1 MSATFEAIN
10 DPKAPVAFRSE
21 DGLQYMTRG
30 NVDSDTIV
38 IFLHTTG
45 DWSGMAPYYNTFYG
59 WEPDFYAVAL
69 DRPGDFGVDAIP
81 CTALKLQETSCA
93 IDMATD
99 DIPLKGPDCSYA
111 YLQLLQW
118 THSAITTLIGASTP
132 CNTTADPVYVP
143 FDCPKKYAKV
153 VLAGHSYGGVQFEEY
168 IRWRSRMGGE
178 PKIDGLILISNP
190 SADTWGSHIMS
201 YTGDWNPP
209 EIYPLW
215 TYTMDGLSTMCGMES
230 AAHNYNLGEEGN
242 AVVAKLEINFFQS
255 DYLREHIWMESS
267 FTFNLFANSPNKTA
281 QGPYAENG
289 IGLPH
294 VVWSEHE
301 HAVTALLTPKLL
313 VYSRTSNTSEAAESP
328 DGYYYA
334 WPDLQADIQAKC
346 TAEAN
351 CALSYVDVPDWK
363 VDAMNVLGSDTSYE
377 NASQVLLWGHLVM
390 ISNSVGFRAAVE
402 PYVASL

>member
-1 MSATFEAIN
+1 MSATFEATN

-30 NVDSDTIV
+30 DVDSDTIV

-45 DWSGMAPYYNTFYG
+45 DWSGLAPYYNTFYG
-59 WEPDFYAVAL
+59 WEPDFYAVSL
-69 DRPGDFGVDAIP
+69 DRPGDFGVDAVP
-81 CTALKLQETSCA
+81 CTALKLQETKCA
-93 IDMATD
+93 IDMAMD

-111 YLQLLQW
+111 HLQLLAW

-143 FDCPKKYAKV
+143 FDCPKKYSKV

-209 EIYPLW
+209 DVFPLW
-215 TYTMDGLSTMCGMES
+215 TYTMDGLATMCDLDS

-242 AVVAKLEINFFQS
+242 AVVAEFEKSFFKS
-255 DYLREHIWMESS
+255 DYLREHLWMETS
-267 FTFNLFANSPNKTA
+267 FLFQLFANNPNKSSA
-281 QGPYAENG
+281 LGSYIEKG

-313 VYSRTSNTSEAAESP
+313 VYARTSNTSEAAESA

-334 WPDLQADIQAKC
+334 WEGLQADIQAKC
-346 TAEAN
+346 TVETN
-351 CALSYVDVPDWK
+351 CAVSYVDVPDWK
-363 VDAMNVLGSDTSYE
+363 VDAMYLPGSNYE
-377 NASQVLLWGHLVM
+377 NASQVVLWGHWVM